1 MQQLFKK
8 RPDFVEIDP
17 YKISYNI
24 GCLMDIP
31 TGKYVRG
38 LKGENILNGGLSLIT
53 AIAGKGNTFKSTIE
67 HYMLLSA
74 ASKVASSG
82 IMPYINTYDTEMNI
96 NLDRLLTF
104 ANRFPEFQGLDLH
117 HEKIWSVTD
126 KTNHLGNEWY
136 KILKEFLKTE
146 KLKNKKDYTFDTPF
160 VDKDGKAIK
169 VLFPT
174 FGEIDSISEFETA
187 DIEDIQD
194 KNQLGE
200 SGGNTIHMRLGL
212 AKTRLLMEL
221 PSLCNTAAHYLILT
235 AHVGAEIPMQQGP
248 YAVPTKKLQH
258 MKMGEKIK
266 GVTDKFFFLPNC
278 VWQTMSST
286 LLNNQ
291 NTKGPE
297 FPKHRGTAEEFSTD
311 LNIVTLK
318 QLRNK
323 SGPSGFTVDVIVSQ
337 TEGVLPSL
345 TEFYYIK
352 ENDRYGLEGNNTSY
366 NLILYPE
373 VKLSRTTVRELIDND
388 ELLRRAI
395 KITADL
401 LQIKTYIK
409 TLPFEVPDLK
419 DLYTKLENKYGWKT
433 LLQTRD
439 YWTFNNYEH
448 KVPFLSTLDILEMY
462 YDKYTPYWFNS
473 PKKGKS

>member
-8 RPDFVEIDP
+8 RPEFTEIDP

-31 TGKYVRG
+31 TGKYVKG

-67 HYMLLSA
+67 HYMILSA
-74 ASKVASSG
+74 ASKVAASG
-82 IMPYINTYDTEMNI
+82 ITPYINTYDTEMNI

-104 ANRFPEFQGLDLH
+104 ASRFPEFQNVDLH

-136 KILKEFLKTE
+136 KILKEFLKNE
-146 KLKNKKDYTFDTPF
+146 KLKNKKEYTFETPF
-160 VDKDGKAIK
+160 IDKDGKPIQ

-221 PSLCNTAAHYLILT
+221 PSLCNVASHYLILT

-278 VWQTMSST
+278 VWQTVSST

-291 NTKGPE
+291 STKGPE
-297 FPKHRGTAEEFSTD
+297 FPKHRGFNEENSTD

-323 SGPSGFTVDVIVSQ
+323 SGPSGFSVEIIVSQ

-352 ENDRYGLEGNNTSY
+352 ENDRFGLEGNNTSY

-373 VKLSRTTVRELIDND
+373 VKLSRTTVRESIDND

-409 TLPFEVPDLK
+409 TLPYEIPDLK
-419 DLYTKLENKYGWKT
+419 QLYDKLDKKYGWKT

-439 YWTFNNYEH
+439 FWTFNNYEH

-462 YDKYTPYWFNS
+462 YDKYEPYWLKS
-473 PKKGKS
+473 PKKGK